1 MNTPFREIEQFA
13 QALKGLPTDPS
24 AAVGAPTV
32 PNLDDRAVAF
42 YRHFG
47 FTPSP
52 TDTRHLF
59 MIIKDIRLAAGQRPG
74 EIP

>member
-1 MNTPFREIEQFA
+1 VIGVR
-13 QALKGLPTDPS
+13 AL
-24 AAVGAPTV
+24 AVHAK
-32 PNLDDRAVAF
+32 DDKAVAF

-59 MIIKDIRLAAGQRPG
+59 MIIKDMRLAAGLKP
-74 EIP
+74 